1 MDWLQELKEKNNI
14 VEVMSRYVQLQQK
27 GGKFWCCCP
36 FHHEKTPSMCVNE
49 DGQFYHCFGC
59 GESGDVITFIM
70 RMEGM
75 TFPEAVAFL
84 AERAGMQVPTPVGL
98 QRSAES
104 KEKRDRL
111 FEILTLTA
119 KFYYKCLMGDEGK
132 EARAYLEKRGID
144 KNLMTR
150 FGLGYSPSYDG
161 VINHLKEQGFSEQ
174 EMLDCGVAWQ
184 SEKSKNVF
192 DALQSRMIV
201 PIFDMRGR
209 VVAFSGRA
217 ITKEYTGGKY
227 VNYRNTKVF
236 EKGKV
241 LYAGNFVKKEKQKI
255 AVNRVVVVEGY
266 MDVISLAKF
275 GFNNVVAGMGTA
287 FTPEQARA
295 LRTLSENV
303 CVCYDGDAAGQHATV
318 RNLEILNKEGLNLKV
333 VSIPEEGMDPD
344 DYVKKHGRKGFEKLL
359 DEAVPYVEFVLAVI
373 AKDYN
378 LSTNTGRAKYVNE
391 ALAFIKTLPDTTGRD
406 VYLEIVHDKSR
417 VAMNIL
423 RDGLENDI
431 TEVVFQEPQIQKTEL
446 PVSLEAARFV
456 LNKMA
461 SGADFA
467 KPDDVISRD
476 VFGDNEVHKLVY
488 DYVKEKTDAGEKPQ
502 AHMLYSLSQ
511 DEEVANVLNSVKEF
525 HDETKLIKYYG
536 DSVRLLNLNYVNF
549 RIKTL
554 SQSFDVA
561 VDSAERRKI
570 MEELSVCQ
578 KLLRSLK

>member
-1 MDWLQELKEKNNI
+1 MK
-14 VEVMSRYVQLQQK
+14 
-27 GGKFWCCCP
+27 
-36 FHHEKTPSMCVNE
+36 
-49 DGQFYHCFGC
+49 
-59 GESGDVITFIM
+59 
-70 RMEGM
+70 MEGM

-84 AERAGMQVPTPVGL
+84 AERAGMQVPTPVGF
-98 QRSAES
+98 QSNAES
-104 KEKRDRL
+104 RQKRDRL
-111 FEILTLTA
+111 YEILTLTA
-119 KFYYKCLMGDEGK
+119 KFYYKSLMSDEGK
-132 EARAYLEKRGID
+132 DARTYLEKRGVD

-150 FGLGYSPSYDG
+150 FGLGFSPSYDG
-161 VINHLKEQGFSEQ
+161 VIKYLKEQGFSEA

-184 SEKSKNVF
+184 SDKSRRVF
-192 DALQSRMIV
+192 DALQGRMIV

-266 MDVISLAKF
+266 MDVISLAKY

-373 AKDYN
+373 ANDYN

-431 TEVVFQEPQIQKTEL
+431 TEVVFQEPQIQK
-446 PVSLEAARFV
+446 P
-456 LNKMA
+456 
-461 SGADFA
+461 
-467 KPDDVISRD
+467 
-476 VFGDNEVHKLVY
+476 
-488 DYVKEKTDAGEKPQ
+488 
-502 AHMLYSLSQ
+502 
-511 DEEVANVLNSVKEF
+511 
-525 HDETKLIKYYG
+525 
-536 DSVRLLNLNYVNF
+536 NF
-549 RIKTL
+549 P
-554 SQSFDVA
+554 
-561 VDSAERRKI
+561 
-570 MEELSVCQ
+570 
-578 KLLRSLK
+578 